1 MLKLVYIV
9 KMGEGVDMPKR
20 ECGNAQ
26 DMKYENRLRVLQMI
40 STRGPLSRASI
51 TAATG
56 LSKMSISNITSDLI
70 YAGLVNETAST
81 GSHSGIS
88 GRIPLLLE
96 LSPLSPCVMG
106 LYIGR
111 RHCTV
116 LVTDLSAKI
125 VTEESHQY
133 SENMTGQELLE
144 ITAALC
150 EKAVK
155 ACHRKILCVGIASLG
170 PVNAQTGVII
180 SPPNFFG
187 IRDLPIR
194 EHLQTQL
201 QLPCFLIHDASA
213 GALAESLYGNCR
225 QDSEFIYLQMQN
237 GIGLGMVLNGD
248 VYDGA
253 IGLCGELGHTSI
265 DFRGTRCACGNRGCL
280 ELYANEHRLLESFL
294 SHGGQ
299 MPQDEEEGEIFR
311 IAVNAAA
318 NRDPAALCA
327 LEEYTDCVAVG
338 LLNCINLIDSHKI
351 VLGYRGD
358 NNGLVEKM
366 IQRKIEQRLLVREVR
381 KIEVLRSAFL
391 YRAPT
396 IGAAALAARHVF
408 CGDLPIQIIE
418 S

>member
-1 MLKLVYIV
+1 MA
-9 KMGEGVDMPKR
+9 KR

-40 STRGPLSRASI
+40 ATGGPLSRASI

-70 YAGLVNETAST
+70 CAGLINETAST
-81 GSHSGIS
+81 DSHSGIS

-116 LVTDLSAKI
+116 LVMDLSAKI
-125 VTEESHQY
+125 VTEKSYQYGES
-133 SENMTGQELLE
+133 MTGSELLE

-150 EKAVK
+150 EDAVK
-155 ACHRKILCVGIASLG
+155 VCPRKILCIGIASLG

-187 IRDLPIR
+187 IHDLPIR
-194 EHLQTQL
+194 AHLQERL

-213 GALAESLYGNCR
+213 GALAESLYGICR
-225 QDSEFIYLQMQN
+225 EDTEFIYLQMQN

-265 DFRGTRCACGNRGCL
+265 DFRGAQCACGNRGCL
-280 ELYANEHRLLESFL
+280 ELYANEHRLVESFL

-299 MPQDEEEGEIFR
+299 LPQDEEEGEIFR

-338 LLNCINLIDSHKI
+338 LLNCINLIDIHKI

-366 IQRKIEQRLLVREVR
+366 IQRKIERRLLVREVR
-381 KIEVLRSAFL
+381 RIEVVRSTFL

-408 CGDLPIQIIE
+408 CGDLPIQITE
-418 S
+418 A